1 MNHLFFWGCETVE
14 NYQPD
19 SEIKELITSYLDWD
33 LSAGE
38 KLLNRYDSMITYY
51 IKKFFTNH
59 DLWAGWSIDDVAQ
72 MARLHILQYLNKYKM
87 EKCPFPH
94 YIKISTYRA
103 CKRYMRFISMEMRDI
118 KKNEVYDC
126 NLGRKLVDWTV
137 NDPADIV
144 VEKELFDYV
153 QTAEINQ
160 LGEVCQ
166 QVYLAMLNGQA
177 IYGKHD
183 SEIKRIPEWLRLKSV
198 KKIRQVVREVLES
211 FRKL

>member
-1 MNHLFFWGCETVE
+1 MNHLLFWECETVE

-19 SEIKELITSYLDWD
+19 SEIKELIISYLGGDAQ
-33 LSAGE
+33 AGGT
-38 KLLNRYDSMITYY
+38 LLNQYDSMITYY
-51 IKKFFTNH
+51 IKKFFTSH

-137 NDPADIV
+137 KNPADIV
-144 VEKELFDYV
+144 VERELFDYV
-153 QTAEINQ
+153 QAEINQ

-183 SEIKRIPEWLRLKSV
+183 SEIKRIPEWLRLASV
-198 KKIRQVVREVLES
+198 RKIRQVVREVLES
-211 FRKL
+211 YR

>member
-1 MNHLFFWGCETVE
+1 MK

-19 SEIKELITSYLDWD
+19 SEIKELITSYLAGN

-38 KLLNRYDSMITYY
+38 KLLKQYDDMIVYH
-51 IKKFFTNH
+51 IKKFFTSH

-103 CKRYMRFISMEMRDI
+103 CKRYMRFISMEMRDV
-118 KKNEVYDC
+118 KKDEVYDL

-137 NDPADIV
+137 KNPADIV
-144 VEKELFDYV
+144 IERELFDCV
-153 QTAEINQ
+153 QAAINQ
-160 LGEVCQ
+160 LDEACQ
-166 QVYLAMLNGQA
+166 QVYRGMLNGQA

-183 SEIKRIPEWLRLKSV
+183 SEIKLIPELIRIKSV
-198 KKIRQVVREVLES
+198 RKIRQVVREVLEAY
-211 FRKL
+211 